1 MPAADWTKRY
11 QRSGEVCSRYL
22 RRSRRRGHNVLVFAV
37 EAGDTRHEWVTP
49 VEGTQCEWIEHEILG
64 VVVRVVVTTRPS
76 AVDSVWRAGPYK
88 AKPVL
93 HDYPT
98 SIHVVRQIVTK
109 RIRIDEREIAER
121 HNDVVLLEFSQSGRA
136 DHGIEEVYRDDIGFG
151 KDFGLQL
158 RGQTRIR
165 IDDEHLER
173 TGSLDLNIIGKLR
186 HREGRN
192 ARRLRT
198 AGHARK
204 RGKL

>member
-1 MPAADWTKRY
+1 MA
-11 QRSGEVCSRYL
+11 
-22 RRSRRRGHNVLVFAV
+22 
-37 EAGDTRHEWVTP
+37 P

-98 SIHVVRQIVTK
+98 SIHVVREIVTK
-109 RIRIDEREIAER
+109 RLRVEEREIAER

-136 DHGIEEVYRDDIGFG
+136 EHGIEEVYRDHIGFG

-165 IDDEHLER
+165 IDDQHLER

-186 HREGRN
+186 RREGRN